1 MVYLSSLLK
10 PQRRLYEAEISII
23 KSMVF
28 LIAGKKQ
35 SLTIKVMKLYYLSFF
50 CLVCFFSGCDSEV
63 IDETEN
69 INQFIDTEQE
79 PRIEEEVD
87 NRFVSNDRILKEI
100 FSDYEKPLNSFPQIW
115 QDEAVV
121 QKNGRLY
128 RENITDE
135 PFTGTVVESF
145 DDGSISLETS
155 YYRGL
160 PHGQQV
166 RNFPNGQR
174 ALEVN
179 FDQGSIVG
187 TKSRWWPNGV
197 LREEGYWSEQK
208 FLGRRLWDQTG
219 RLIKE
224 EIVPQN

>member
-1 MVYLSSLLK
+1 
-10 PQRRLYEAEISII
+10 
-23 KSMVF
+23 
-28 LIAGKKQ
+28 
-35 SLTIKVMKLYYLSFF
+35 MKLNYLWFF
-50 CLVCFFSGCDSEV
+50 CLTSLFCGCGSEV
-63 IDETEN
+63 VDETEN
-69 INQFIDTEQE
+69 INQILDTEPE
-79 PRIEEEVD
+79 NIIEEEVD
-87 NRFVSNDRILKEI
+87 NRFVSSDRILKEI

-128 RENITDE
+128 RENINDE

-145 DDGSISLETS
+145 DDGSIALETS

-208 FLGRRLWDQTG
+208 YLGRRLWDQTG